1 MNTYIKAQ
9 IDNMQLIL
17 KSFETACDFAAMQD
31 DGMQSREEEKQLKR
45 LHKAIANFRKEL
57 DSIK

>member
-1 MNTYIKAQ
+1 MNTYIKSQ
-9 IDNMQLIL
+9 IDNMLMIT
-17 KSFETACDFAAMQD
+17 KNFEQACDLAALQD
-31 DGMQSREEEKQLKR
+31 DNMKSREEEKQLKK